1 RPRAMPSRAV
11 LRSRR
16 PGAVAALPVSFTT
29 PLPNSA
35 WTVFPAVFGGNAAVL
50 KPSEHTPA
58 SAAFFGELCAELLPA
73 GVLNVVQGLGSEGGA
88 PPLAPPA
95 LGLASVKGPPAAGRR
110 ATRRAS
116 SPHTPG

>member
-73 GVLNVVQGLGSEGGA
+73 GVLNVVQGLGSGAGA
-88 PPLAPPA
+88 PLVESPDVDLLSFSGSPGTGRGGHERARPP
-95 LGLASVKGPPAAGRR
+95 PP
-110 ATRRAS
+110 
-116 SPHTPG
+116 PV